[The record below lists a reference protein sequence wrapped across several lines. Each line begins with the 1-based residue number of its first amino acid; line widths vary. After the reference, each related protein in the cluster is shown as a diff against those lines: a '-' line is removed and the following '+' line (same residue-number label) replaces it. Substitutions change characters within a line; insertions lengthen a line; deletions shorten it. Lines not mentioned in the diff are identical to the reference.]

1 MHVFAVYKML
11 IIRHFFN
18 LKIDYI
24 ECSLLTLLNKMPS
37 MNRRIIFFFCLFALH
52 SISIKAQTT
61 RQSSISSLSAKDSLI
76 LKNGKAS
83 AFKFYEMGI
92 GSQAGKFNGSQA
104 PSYKPA
110 VIEKNP
116 YYAIAAFKEGSID
129 YENMHY
135 NHVQLMY
142 DEVADVV
149 LLSDSTHQI
158 QLIKE
163 KLQSFTIGS
172 DKFINIWVDSNVT
185 NLYAS
190 GYYQALAEGPVSLL
204 KKEIKKVRDR
214 IIGTEIF
221 YQIDVTTDYYVK
233 ENQNLYLIDWKKA
246 IIKILN
252 NKSQELRKYIN
263 SERLNY
269 NKDKEAMLIKVV
281 NYYNL
286 LNN

>member
-1 MHVFAVYKML
+1 
-11 IIRHFFN
+11 
-18 LKIDYI
+18 
-24 ECSLLTLLNKMPS
+24 

-52 SISIKAQTT
+52 SLSAKAQTNT
-61 RQSSISSLSAKDSLI
+61 KSSISTLSSKDSLL
-76 LKNGKAS
+76 LKNGRAN
-83 AFKFYEMGI
+83 AFKVYELGI
-92 GSQAGKFNGSQA
+92 GNQAGKFNGSQA

-116 YYAIAAFKEGSID
+116 YYLAPRFKEGSIE

-135 NHVQLMY
+135 DNVRLMY
-142 DEVADVV
+142 DEVADIV

-163 KLQSFTIGS
+163 KLNSFTIGT
-172 DKFINIWVDSNVT
+172 DKFINIWVDSNIT

-190 GYYQALAEGPVSLL
+190 GYYQALAEGPVDLL
-204 KKEIKKVRDR
+204 KKEIKKVRER
-214 IIGTEIF
+214 IIGTEII

-233 ENQNLYLIDWKKA
+233 EKQNLYLIDGKKA

-263 SERLNY
+263 AERLNY

>member
-1 MHVFAVYKML
+1 ML
-11 IIRHFFN
+11 ILRGFIS
-18 LKIDYI
+18 LKINYI
-24 ECSLLTLLNKMPS
+24 EYSILTLLNQMPS
-37 MNRRIIFFFCLFALH
+37 MNRRIIFFFCLFALY
-52 SISIKAQTT
+52 SISTKAQTN
-61 RQSSISSLSAKDSLI
+61 SKFSISTLSAKDSLL

-83 AFKFYEMGI
+83 AFKVYEMGI
-92 GSQAGKFNGSQA
+92 GSQAGKYNGSQA

-116 YYAIAAFKEGSID
+116 YYLAAAFKEGSID

-135 NHVQLMY
+135 DHVQLMY
-142 DEVADVV
+142 DEVADIV

-163 KLQSFTIGS
+163 KLKSFTIGT
-172 DKFINIWVDSNVT
+172 DKFINIWVDSNMT

-190 GYYQALAEGPVSLL
+190 GYYQALAEGPISLL
-204 KKEIKKVRDR
+204 KKEVKKIRER
-214 IIGTEIF
+214 IVGTEIV

-233 ENQNLYLIDWKKA
+233 EKQNLYLIDGKKA
-246 IIKILN
+246 IIKMLN

-263 SERLNY
+263 AEHLNY
-269 NKDKEAMLIKVV
+269 NKDKETMLIKVV

>member
-1 MHVFAVYKML
+1 
-11 IIRHFFN
+11 
-18 LKIDYI
+18 
-24 ECSLLTLLNKMPS
+24 
-37 MNRRIIFFFCLFALH
+37 
-52 SISIKAQTT
+52 
-61 RQSSISSLSAKDSLI
+61 
-76 LKNGKAS
+76 
-83 AFKFYEMGI
+83 
-92 GSQAGKFNGSQA
+92 
-104 PSYKPA
+104 
-110 VIEKNP
+110 
-116 YYAIAAFKEGSID
+116 
-129 YENMHY
+129 
-135 NHVQLMY
+135 VQLMY

-233 ENQNLYLIDWKKA
+233 ENQNLYLIDGKKA

>member
-1 MHVFAVYKML
+1 
-11 IIRHFFN
+11 
-18 LKIDYI
+18 
-24 ECSLLTLLNKMPS
+24 
-37 MNRRIIFFFCLFALH
+37 
-52 SISIKAQTT
+52 
-61 RQSSISSLSAKDSLI
+61 
-76 LKNGKAS
+76 
-83 AFKFYEMGI
+83 
-92 GSQAGKFNGSQA
+92 
-104 PSYKPA
+104 
-110 VIEKNP
+110 
-116 YYAIAAFKEGSID
+116 
-129 YENMHY
+129 
-135 NHVQLMY
+135 MY

-233 ENQNLYLIDWKKA
+233 ENQNLYLIDGKKA